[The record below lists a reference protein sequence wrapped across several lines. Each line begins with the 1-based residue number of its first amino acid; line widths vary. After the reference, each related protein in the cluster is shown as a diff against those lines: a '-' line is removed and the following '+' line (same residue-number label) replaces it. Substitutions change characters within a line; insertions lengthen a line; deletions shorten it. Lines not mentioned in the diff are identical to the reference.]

1 MRRRKSQ
8 LPLTFR
14 PIDHPHAREIE
25 AIQKILDSQPEVE
38 ESVKQDLL
46 RGVEHPEMGAPG
58 MSAAQVLRALVVMR
72 INDFSFRLL
81 RFHLADSVTYRRF
94 CGFGSFEEVPSR
106 STLADNIGKLRP
118 ETLEEIN
125 QTLVRWAIE
134 QGIEDGRLARLDATA
149 VETAIHEPSD
159 SEQLWDGVRV
169 LTRLLKRAKK
179 HFGFEAWSDHTLR
192 AKRRM
197 WEIRNAKSGKKR
209 KRKYRDLLHVARC
222 VRGYTTDALVFLEGG
237 VVVPREARKLIEDLR
252 PFLDL
257 FERVIEQT
265 ERRILHGESVP
276 AREKVLS
283 LFEPHTDLIIKD
295 GREVHYGHKV
305 YLSGGSS
312 GLILDCVIPDG
323 NPADSTLAVPLLKRH
338 RERYG
343 AAPEQATFDGGF
355 ASKDNVTE
363 AKELGVKDIAFSKKR
378 GLEVGDMVRESWIY
392 KKLRDFRAGIEGVIS
407 FLKRVFGL
415 GRCPWKGPDGFRAY
429 VRASVLSA
437 NLLLLA
443 RHRMA

>member
-8 LPLTFR
+8 LPLTFQ

-25 AIQKILDSQPEVE
+25 AIRKILDSQPGLE
-38 ESVKQDLL
+38 ESVRQDLL
-46 RGVEHPEMGAPG
+46 RGVEHPEVGAPG
-58 MSAAQVLRALVVMR
+58 MSAAQVLRTLVVMR
-72 INDFSFRLL
+72 MNDFSYRQLQ
-81 RFHLADSVTYRRF
+81 FHLADSLTYRRF

-106 STLADNIGKLRP
+106 STLAENLGKLRP
-118 ETLEEIN
+118 ETLERIN
-125 QTLVRWAIE
+125 LMVVQWAIE
-134 QGIEDGRLARLDATA
+134 EGIEDGRLARLDATA
-149 VETAIHEPSD
+149 VETDVHEPSD

-169 LTRLLKRAKK
+169 LTRLLKRTKK

-197 WEIRNAKSGKKR
+197 WEIRFAKEAAKR
-209 KRKYRDLLHVARC
+209 KRKYRDLLTVARR
-222 VRGYTTDALVFLEGG
+222 VRGYAGGAVAFLEGG
-237 VVVPREARKLIEDLR
+237 CVVPGEARKLIGDLR
-252 PFLDL
+252 HFLEL
-257 FERVIEQT
+257 FERVIDQT
-265 ERRILHGESVP
+265 ERRVLRGEKVP
-276 AREKVLS
+276 ASEKVLS
-283 LFEPHTDLIIKD
+283 LFEPHTDMIIKD
-295 GREVHYGHKV
+295 GRQIHYGHKV
-305 YLSGGSS
+305 YLSGGVS
-312 GLILDCVIPDG
+312 GLILDCVIPEG
-323 NPADSTLAVPLLKRH
+323 NPADSTWAVPLLRRH

-343 AAPEQATFDGGF
+343 VTPEQATFDGGF
-355 ASKDNVTE
+355 ASKNNVTE

-378 GLEVGDMVRESWIY
+378 GLKVSEMVRESWIY

-415 GRCPWKGPDGFRAY
+415 GRCRWKGPDGFRAY